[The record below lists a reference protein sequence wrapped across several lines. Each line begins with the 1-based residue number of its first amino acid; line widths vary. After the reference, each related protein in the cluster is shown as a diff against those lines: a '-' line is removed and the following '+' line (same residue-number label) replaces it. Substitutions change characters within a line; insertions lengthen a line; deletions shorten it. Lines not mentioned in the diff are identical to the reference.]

1 MITTTTKHTI
11 TVQYSDMKSSFYS
24 SQLDMI
30 KDELHG
36 EDNKTFEHGIKNL
49 HADIVTIENEGFG
62 SLFRDGYTMV
72 LLPGKDFDF
81 VDEWFGDNKHLS
93 EELVV
98 VIMKGEKV
106 VEEVRHTDLCY

>member
-11 TVQYSDMKSSFYS
+11 TVQFNDIKSNFYQA
-24 SQLDMI
+24 QLDMI

-36 EDNKTFEHGIKNL
+36 GDIETFEQAIKNL
-49 HADIVTIENEGFG
+49 HADIVTIGDDGFG
-62 SLFRDGYTMV
+62 ALFREGYTMV

-81 VDEWFGDNKHLS
+81 VDEWFSDNKNLS

-98 VIMKGEKV
+98 VIMKDGKV
-106 VEEVRHTDLCY
+106 VEEVRHTDLYY